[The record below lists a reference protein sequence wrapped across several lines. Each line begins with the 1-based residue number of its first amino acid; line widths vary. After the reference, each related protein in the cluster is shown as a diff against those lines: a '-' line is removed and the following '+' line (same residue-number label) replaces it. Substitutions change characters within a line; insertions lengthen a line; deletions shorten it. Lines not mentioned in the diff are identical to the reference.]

1 MPYDCQDS
9 FNVMTAVFSTMV
21 GGVISDIYKTE
32 ERNTPMALFSGSVLV
47 GTALG
52 PLVSGFIAQN
62 TSWRWIF
69 YVQLISCGI
78 CTLTIILF
86 FQETRGSVLLSRKAE
101 MLNRWY
107 EVREQRGYFM
117 SVLSS
122 EEAQSG
128 TIHQR
133 IRWKVKSDEDRRNI
147 YSMIIISMY
156 RPFRVLSPIICHE
169 ADKTKLTKL

>member
-1 MPYDCQDS
+1 MSCYCQES
-9 FNVMTAVFSTMV
+9 FNVITAVFSTMV

-69 YVQLISCGI
+69 YIQLISCG
-78 CTLTIILF
+78 TIILF

-107 EVREQRGYFM
+107 EAREQRGYFM
-117 SVLSS
+117 SVLSF
-122 EEAQSG
+122 EEVQSG

-133 IRWKVKSDEDRRNI
+133 IRWKVKSDEYRQNI
-147 YSMIIISMY
+147 YSMIMLSMY
-156 RPFRVLSPIICHE
+156 RPFRVLLPIICHE
-169 ADKTKLTKL
+169 ADKRKLTKL